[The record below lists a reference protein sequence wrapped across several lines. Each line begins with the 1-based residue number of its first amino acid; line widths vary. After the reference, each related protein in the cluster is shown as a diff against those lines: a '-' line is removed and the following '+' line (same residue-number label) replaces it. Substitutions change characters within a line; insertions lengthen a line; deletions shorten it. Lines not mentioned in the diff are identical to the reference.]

1 MAQTTATTFDAN
13 SMYETIELYET
24 YYKGKRSQRQK
35 YIMTMA
41 LQRFVEHNDLENPNQ
56 YLLYLI
62 ADKAFNRLESKSEQ
76 YMISELEDELT
87 KDLFLFKPSNK

>member
-35 YIMTMA
+35 YIMTCA
-41 LQRFVEHNDLENPNQ
+41 IERFVKYNDLENPNQ

-62 ADKAFNRLESKSEQ
+62 TDKALNHITSKSEQ
-76 YMISELEDELT
+76 HMISQLEDELQ
-87 KDLFLFKPSNK
+87 KDLFLFQILNK